1 MSKFGKAAE
10 EMNTINS
17 DGKAFNGN
25 YGAAAIAFGIIGI
38 AIAIGL
44 FSVGSGIVQS
54 ALAAIK

>member
-1 MSKFGKAAE
+1 MEKFGKAAA

-44 FSVGSGIVQS
+44 YAVGSEIVTS
-54 ALAAIK
+54 ALAALN